1 MGKKLGKHTK
11 LWSLFSP
18 FSPLFKY
25 LAAGGGQEAGE
36 GGGRAHRGQR
46 QPAGRQA
53 RAIQVGKCRLY
64 SLKSLGL
71 LWQATASRGGVFG
84 PK

>member
-1 MGKKLGKHTK
+1 M
-11 LWSLFSP
+11 FSP
-18 FSPLFKY
+18 VSTLFKY

-53 RAIQVGKCRLY
+53 RAIQVGKCRLF
-64 SLKSLGL
+64 SLKNS
-71 LWQATASRGGVFG
+71 WFIVASDSQQRRSIWSPTNGI
-84 PK
+84 